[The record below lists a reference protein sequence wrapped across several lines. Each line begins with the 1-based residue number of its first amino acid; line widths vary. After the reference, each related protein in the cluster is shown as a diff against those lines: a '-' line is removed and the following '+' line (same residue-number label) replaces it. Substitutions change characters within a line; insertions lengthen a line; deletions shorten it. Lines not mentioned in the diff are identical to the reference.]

1 MRVFGKFSFTK
12 KFLDPLS
19 ESYVYIRKSLSWKI
33 AILSISLSIGYWLIV
48 SLIVYFVML
57 ALSIDPLDF
66 GVLIITYTSSLIL
79 GAVSFLPGGIGITEG
94 TLVGLFSLQNIEIS
108 TAVVLVVFIRIF
120 ILWYSVIVGFIS
132 LKISK
137 VFS

>member
-1 MRVFGKFSFTK
+1 MRVFGKISFTK

-108 TAVVLVVFIRIF
+108 TGHKSQTL
-120 ILWYSVIVGFIS
+120 
-132 LKISK
+132 
-137 VFS
+137 

>member
-1 MRVFGKFSFTK
+1 
-12 KFLDPLS
+12 
-19 ESYVYIRKSLSWKI
+19 
-33 AILSISLSIGYWLIV
+33 
-48 SLIVYFVML
+48 ML

-66 GVLIITYTSSLIL
+66 GILIITYTSSLIL
-79 GAVSFLPGGIGITEG
+79 GAVSFLPGGIGVTEG
-94 TLVGLFSLQNIEIS
+94 TLVGLFSLQDIEIS

-120 ILWYSVIVGFIS
+120 ILWYSVIVGFVS